1 MITIPESQA
10 IKFLPEGE
18 ANFNNS
24 DICGCNTDEQWN
36 YKVTAGDDICFQLN
50 ATCDESEDLV
60 LNGSFEEAGE
70 TASDFADWTITNDDS
85 ELTLVE
91 RVLDNNAP
99 CGNYL
104 AQWNNNSDTPS
115 LSSITQSITLEANK
129 TYKFL
134 IKLKITEGVTPT
146 NSNANAVIVTINS
159 QVYYITPTT
168 TWTEYEIIATMGTS
182 IVSNTL
188 TIELNSGLTLNI
200 ANLYA
205 DCVSMIQYG
214 ECCVVGTV
222 NNGCFELGANADAE
236 YELPATF
243 DNWTT
248 SGVSESLNGGINGT
262 RCLTLD
268 GLGSIADQVNV
279 FTPNTNY
286 TISFWAK
293 ANIAGTS
300 LQVYA
305 YSSVT
310 LILSQSLTTE
320 WVLYTVNFQNVSD
333 DTIQFT
339 QDETENVIFLDCVQ
353 INSLPEINVVIYDTV
368 NDIEI
373 PVSNDSIQA
382 YDNAINVC
390 FNVDDYEMPD
400 CFIICV
406 TSCITNLIL
415 NGNFKLGSDNT
426 FTNWTLIQ
434 QAGRVNEFLY
444 SQQFQQTSAWTN
456 TNINITTNFLAPD
469 GTNTAEKLTP
479 NNINAVHTL
488 SQFVNAGASDT
499 HTVSFYAKS
508 NGYGTLLIHD
518 SESDTGS
525 FFDLSTGTVGSDY
538 GATAPINKFIVPF
551 DNGYYRC
558 CLVYFNN
565 SDSNI
570 NLYVCQDESNI
581 AFIGNGG
588 SMYVFQAQL
597 ENNTYATPNILTTTA
612 SVTTSVGE
620 IIQTT
625 TGGID
630 GGRAAQI
637 WGGYTDVKLRQSI
650 TLTNAIQYNVKA
662 WVRYEDLD
670 ATPIVEFLINGSSI
684 GFFPLTSSYE
694 LIEFNF
700 TNSGTASKTF
710 EITLNTE
717 NKSGFATIDNVIVTP
732 TADLSTYCS
741 ENFGYYE
748 ELDSCSKELV
758 WYDNEDFAQGIN
770 YASGFKNRMR
780 ISAARQNPTYI
791 KSDYS
796 KTLNGDVSSINSLKI
811 RKTWEFAIE
820 ASPEFIWDRMACMT
834 GITNIEYD
842 NVAMCSSDETELNP
856 TWDKNSRLAAGT
868 IILLPAY
875 EYVVNRSYN
884 CP

>member
-70 TASDFADWTITNDDS
+70 TVNDFADWTRTNDTEDTQVFRFFDS
-85 ELTLVE
+85 
-91 RVLDNNAP
+91 NAP
-99 CGNYL
+99 CGDYI
-104 AQWNNNSDTPS
+104 AQWTNNVDTPT
-115 LSSITQSITLEANK
+115 LASITQSITLQANK

-134 IKLKITEGVTPT
+134 IKLKIAEGVSYT

-159 QVYYITPTT
+159 QQYFITPTT

-182 IVSNTL
+182 ISSNTL
-188 TIELNSGLTLNI
+188 IIELNSALALNVL
-200 ANLYA
+200 NLFV

-243 DNWTT
+243 DNWGI
-248 SGVSESLNGGINGT
+248 SSVSESLTGGINGT
-262 RCLTLD
+262 RC
-268 GLGSIADQVNV
+268 IALNGIGAIIDQVNV

-286 TISFWAK
+286 TISFYAK
-293 ANIAGTS
+293 ANVAGVF

-305 YSSVT
+305 YSSAT
-310 LILSQSLTTE
+310 LILSQGLTTD
-320 WVLYTVNFQNVSD
+320 WVLYTVNFENISD
-333 DTIQFT
+333 NTIQFT
-339 QDETENVIFLDCVQ
+339 QDETDETIFLDCVQ
-353 INSLPEINVVIYDTV
+353 INSLPEVNVVIYDTV

-373 PVSNDSIQA
+373 PVSNDGIQA

-415 NGNFKLGSDNT
+415 NGNFKLGTGNL

-434 QAGRVNEFLY
+434 QANRINEFIY

-456 TNINITTNFLAPD
+456 TNINITTNFLSPD

-479 NNINAVHTL
+479 NNIDAVHTL
-488 SQFVNAGASDT
+488 SQFVVAGASDT
-499 HTVSFYAKS
+499 HTVSFYAKA

-518 SESDTGS
+518 SESDTGC
-525 FFDLSTGTVGSDY
+525 FFDLSTGTVGSDF
-538 GATAPINKFIVPF
+538 GSVAPINKYIVPF

-558 CLVYFNN
+558 CMVYFNN

-570 NLYVCQDESNI
+570 NLYVCESESNI

-588 SMYVFQAQL
+588 SMYLFQAQL
-597 ENNTYATPNILTTTA
+597 ENNTSATANILTTTA
-612 SVTTSVGE
+612 TVTTSVGE

-637 WGGYTDVKLRQSI
+637 WGDYNTVKLRQSI
-650 TLTNAIQYNVKA
+650 TLTNAVQYNVKA

-670 ATPIVEFLINGSSI
+670 ANPNVQFLLAGSNI
-684 GFFPLTSSYE
+684 GYFPLTSSYE

-700 TNSGTASKTF
+700 TNSGSGSKTF

-717 NKSGFATIDNVIVTP
+717 HLSGFATIDSVIVTP

-741 ENFGYYE
+741 ESFGYYE
-748 ELDSCSKELV
+748 ELDPCSKELV

-770 YASGFKNRMR
+770 YASGFKNRIR
-780 ISAARQNPTYI
+780 ISASRQNPSYL
-791 KSDYS
+791 KSEFS
-796 KTLNGDVSSINSLKI
+796 KTLNGDISSINSLKI
-811 RKTWEFAIE
+811 RKTWEFTIE

-834 GITNIEYD
+834 GVSNIEYD
-842 NVAMCSSDETELNP
+842 GIAMCSADETELTP
-856 TWDKNSRLAAGT
+856 TWDRNSRLAAGN

-875 EYVVNRSYN
+875 EYIVNRSYN

>member
-1 MITIPESQA
+1 MITIPSTQA

-50 ATCDESEDLV
+50 ATCEESADLV

-70 TASDFADWTITNDDS
+70 LSTDFADWTINNDTED
-85 ELTLVE
+85 TIV
-91 RVLDNNAP
+91 RRQANNSAP
-99 CGNYL
+99 CGDYI
-104 AQWNNNSDTPS
+104 AEWINNVDTPTVA
-115 LSSITQSITLEANK
+115 SITQSITLEANK

-134 IKLKITEGVTPT
+134 VKLKIEEGASPT

-159 QVYYITPTT
+159 QQYFITPTT
-168 TWTEYEIIATMGTS
+168 TWTEYEILATMGTS
-182 IVSNTL
+182 IASNTL
-188 TIELNSGLTLNI
+188 IIELNSGLALNTYK
-200 ANLYA
+200 LFV
-205 DCVSMIQYG
+205 DCVSMIKYG

-236 YELPATF
+236 TELPATF

-248 SGVSESLNGGINGT
+248 SGVSESLTGGINGT
-262 RCLTLD
+262 RCITLD
-268 GLGSIADQVNV
+268 GLGSIIEQLNV

-293 ANIAGTS
+293 ANIDGTS

-310 LILSQSLTTE
+310 LILSQTLTTE

-339 QDETENVIFLDCVQ
+339 QDETENIIFLDCVQ
-353 INSLPEINVVIYDTV
+353 INSLPEVNVVIYDTV

-373 PVSNDSIQA
+373 PVSNDAIQA
-382 YDNAINVC
+382 YDSAINVC

-415 NGNFKLGSDNT
+415 NGNFKLGSSNT

-434 QAGRVNEFLY
+434 QANRVNEIIY

-456 TNINITTNFLAPD
+456 TNLNINLNSLAPD
-469 GTNTAEKLTP
+469 GTMTADTLNA
-479 NNINAVHTL
+479 NNINAVHSV
-488 SQFVNAGASDT
+488 SQFVTAGASDT
-499 HTVSFYAKS
+499 HTFSVYAKDS
-508 NGYGTLLIHD
+508 GYGTLLIHD
-518 SESDTGS
+518 SESDTGC

-538 GATAPINKFIVPF
+538 GANAPINKYIVPF

-558 CLVYFNN
+558 CMVYFND

-570 NLYVCQDESNI
+570 NLYVCQDESTI
-581 AFIGNGG
+581 AFIGTLGG
-588 SMYVFQAQL
+588 ITVFQAQL
-597 ENNTYATPNILTTTA
+597 ENNTSATPNILTTTA
-612 SVTTSVGE
+612 TVTTSVGE

-625 TGGID
+625 TGGIG

-637 WGGYTDVKLRQSI
+637 WGDYNTVRLRQSI
-650 TLTNAIQYNVKA
+650 TLTNGVEYNVKA

-670 ATPIVEFLINGSSI
+670 SNPNIQFLLADNNI
-684 GFFPLTSSYE
+684 GYYPLTSSYE

-700 TNSGTASKTF
+700 TNSGTGSKRF
-710 EITLNTE
+710 EVTLNTD
-717 NKSGFATIDNVIVTP
+717 NKSGFATIDNIIVTP
-732 TADLSTYCS
+732 SALVSTYCS

-780 ISAARQNPTYI
+780 INAARQNPSYLRSDFS
-791 KSDYS
+791 KS
-796 KTLNGDVSSINSLKI
+796 LNGDVSFINSIKF
-811 RKTWEFAIE
+811 RKTWDFSIE
-820 ASPEFIWDRMACMT
+820 ASPEFIWDRMASMA
-834 GITNIEYD
+834 GISNIEYD
-842 NVAMCSSDETELNP
+842 GVEMCSAEETELNP
-856 TWDKNSRLAAGT
+856 AWDKNSRLAAGT
-868 IILLPAY
+868 ITLLPKG
-875 EYVVNRSYN
+875 EYIVNRSYN

>member
-1 MITIPESQA
+1 MITIPSTQA

-24 DICGCNTDEQWN
+24 DICGCNTDEKWN
-36 YKVTAGDDICFQLN
+36 YKVTAGDDICFQLD
-50 ATCDESEDLV
+50 ATCEESADLV

-70 TASDFADWTITNDDS
+70 LSTDFADWTINNDTED
-85 ELTLVE
+85 TIV
-91 RVLDNNAP
+91 RRQANNSAP
-99 CGNYL
+99 CGDYI
-104 AQWNNNSDTPS
+104 AEWINNVDTPNVA
-115 LSSITQSITLEANK
+115 SITQSITLEANK

-134 IKLKITEGVTPT
+134 VKLKIEEGASPT

-159 QVYYITPTT
+159 QQYFITPTT
-168 TWTEYEIIATMGTS
+168 TWTEYEILATMGTS
-182 IVSNTL
+182 IASNTL
-188 TIELNSGLTLNI
+188 VIELNSGLALNTYK
-200 ANLYA
+200 LFV
-205 DCVSMIQYG
+205 DCVSMIKYG

-222 NNGCFELGANADAE
+222 NNGCFELGANADSE
-236 YELPATF
+236 TELPATF

-248 SGVSESLNGGINGT
+248 SGVSESLTGGINGT
-262 RCLTLD
+262 RCITLN
-268 GLGSIADQVNV
+268 GLGSNAEQINV

-310 LILSQSLTTE
+310 LILSQTLTTE

-333 DTIQFT
+333 TTIQFT
-339 QDETENVIFLDCVQ
+339 QDETENIIFLDCVQ
-353 INSLPEINVVIYDTV
+353 INSLPEVNVVIYDTV

-373 PVSNDSIQA
+373 PVSNDAIQA
-382 YDNAINVC
+382 YDSAINVC
-390 FNVDDYEMPD
+390 FNVDDYETPD

-415 NGNFKLGSDNT
+415 NGNFKLGSSNT

-434 QAGRVNEFLY
+434 QANRINEIIY

-456 TNINITTNFLAPD
+456 TNLNINLNSLAPD
-469 GTNTAEKLTP
+469 GTMTADTLNA
-479 NNINAVHTL
+479 NNINAVHSV
-488 SQFVNAGASDT
+488 SQFVTYGTSDT
-499 HTVSFYAKS
+499 HTFSVYAKDS
-508 NGYGTLLIHD
+508 GYGTLLIHD
-518 SESDTGS
+518 SESDTGC

-538 GATAPINKFIVPF
+538 GTTPPINKYIVPF

-558 CLVYFNN
+558 CMVYFNN

-570 NLYVCQDESNI
+570 NLYVCQDESTI
-581 AFIGNGG
+581 AFIGTLGG
-588 SMYVFQAQL
+588 ITVFQAQL
-597 ENNTYATPNILTTTA
+597 ENNTSATPNILTTTA
-612 SVTTSVGE
+612 TVTTSVGE

-637 WGGYTDVKLRQSI
+637 WGAYNTVRLRQSI
-650 TLTNAIQYNVKA
+650 TLTNGVEYNVKA

-670 ATPIVEFLINGSSI
+670 SNPNIQFLLADNNI
-684 GFFPLTSSYE
+684 GYYPLTSSYE

-700 TNSGTASKTF
+700 TNSGTGSKRF
-710 EITLNTE
+710 EVTLNTD
-717 NKSGFATIDNVIVTP
+717 NKSGFATIDNIIVTP
-732 TADLSTYCS
+732 SALVSTYCS
-741 ENFGYYE
+741 ESFGYYE
-748 ELDSCSKELV
+748 ELDSCSKELI

-780 ISAARQNPTYI
+780 INAARQNPSYLRSDFS
-791 KSDYS
+791 KS
-796 KTLNGDVSSINSLKI
+796 LNGDVSFINSIKF
-811 RKTWEFAIE
+811 RKTWDFSIE
-820 ASPEFIWDRMACMT
+820 ASPEFIWDRMASMA
-834 GITNIEYD
+834 GISNIEYD
-842 NVAMCSSDETELNP
+842 GIEMCSAEETELNP
-856 TWDKNSRLAAGT
+856 SWDKNSRLAAGT
-868 IILLPAY
+868 ITLLPKG
-875 EYVVNRSYN
+875 EYIVNRSYN

>member
-50 ATCDESEDLV
+50 ATCEESSDLV

-70 TASDFADWTITNDDS
+70 SSSDFADWTRFNDNS
-85 ELTLVE
+85 ESTRVE
-91 RVLDNNAP
+91 RFLDNNAP
-99 CGNYL
+99 CGNYV
-104 AQWNNNSDTPS
+104 ARWTNTFDTPT
-115 LSSITQSITLEANK
+115 LASITQSITLEANK

-134 IKLKITEGVTPT
+134 IKLKIEEGASPT
-146 NSNANAVIVTINS
+146 NGNGNAIIITINN
-159 QVYYITPTT
+159 QQYFITPTT
-168 TWTEYEIIATMGTS
+168 SWTEYEIIATMGAT
-182 IVSNTL
+182 IVSNSL
-188 TIELNSGLTLNI
+188 IIELNTGVAL
-200 ANLYA
+200 NLYRLFV
-205 DCVSMIQYG
+205 DCVSMIKYG
-214 ECCVVGTV
+214 ECCVIDTI
-222 NNGCFELGANADAE
+222 NNGCFELGENFNPE
-236 YELPATF
+236 YEIAPTF
-243 DNWTT
+243 DNWNI
-248 SGVSESLNGGINGT
+248 SGVSESLTGGINGT
-262 RCLTLD
+262 RCVSLD
-268 GLGSIADQVNV
+268 GIGAIVEQLNV

-293 ANIAGTS
+293 ASVNGAS

-305 YSSVT
+305 YSSGT
-310 LILSQSLTTE
+310 LILSQGLTTE
-320 WVLYTVNFQNVSD
+320 WVLYTVNFQNISD
-333 DTIQFT
+333 STIQFT
-339 QDETENVIFLDCVQ
+339 QDESDETIFLDCVKV
-353 INSLPEINVVIYDTV
+353 NTLPEVNVVIYDTV

-373 PVSNDSIQA
+373 AVSNDAIQA
-382 YDNAINVC
+382 YDSAINVC

-406 TSCITNLIL
+406 TSCIVNLIL
-415 NGNFKLGSDNT
+415 NGNFKLGSGNL

-434 QAGRVNEFLY
+434 QANRINEIIW
-444 SQQFQQTSAWTN
+444 SQQFQRVDWQN
-456 TNINITTNFLAPD
+456 TNINITTNFLSPD

-488 SQFVNAGASDT
+488 SQFVTAGTSDT
-499 HTVSFYAKS
+499 HTISVYAKD

-518 SESDTGS
+518 SESDTGC
-525 FFDLSTGTVGSDY
+525 FFDLSTGTVGSDF
-538 GATAPINKFIVPF
+538 GTTAPINKYIVPF

-558 CLVYFNN
+558 CMVYFNN

-597 ENNTYATPNILTTTA
+597 ENNTSATANILTTGA

-637 WGGYTDVKLRQSI
+637 WGDYNTVKLRQSI
-650 TLTNAIQYNVKA
+650 SLTNAVQYNVKA

-670 ATPIVEFLINGSSI
+670 SNPNVQFLLAGSSI
-684 GFFPLTSSYE
+684 GYYPLTSSYE

-700 TNSGTASKTF
+700 TNIGSGSKTF
-710 EITLNTE
+710 EITLNTDHL
-717 NKSGFATIDNVIVTP
+717 SGFATIDSVVVTP

-748 ELDSCSKELV
+748 ELDPCSKELV

-780 ISAARQNPTYI
+780 ISAARQNPTYL
-791 KSDYS
+791 KTDYS
-796 KTLNGDVSSINSLKI
+796 KTLNGDISSINSVKI
-811 RKTWEFAIE
+811 RKTWEFTLE
-820 ASPEFIWDRMACMT
+820 AVPEFIWDRMACMA
-834 GITNIEYD
+834 GVSNIEYD
-842 NVAMCSSDETELNP
+842 GVDMCSADETEL
-856 TWDKNSRLAAGT
+856 TIIWDRNSRLASGNIT
-868 IILLPAY
+868 LLPST
-875 EYVVNRSYN
+875 EYIVNRSYN

>member
-10 IKFLPEGE
+10 IKFLAEGE

-50 ATCDESEDLV
+50 ATCEESADLV
-60 LNGSFEEAGE
+60 LNGSFEEAGG
-70 TASDFADWTITNDDS
+70 TANDFANWTRTNS
-85 ELTLVE
+85 AETTVVT
-91 RVLDNNAP
+91 RFLDNNAP
-99 CGNYL
+99 CGDYL
-104 AQWNNNSDTPS
+104 AKWTNTVDTPTVA
-115 LSSITQSITLEANK
+115 SITQSITLQANK

-134 IKLKITEGVTPT
+134 IKLKIVEGVSPT
-146 NSNANAVIVTINS
+146 NSNANAVVVTINS
-159 QVYYITPTT
+159 QAYYITPTT

-182 IVSNTL
+182 ISSNSL
-188 TIELNSGLTLNI
+188 IIELNSALALNI
-200 ANLYA
+200 ANLYV
-205 DCVSMIQYG
+205 DCVSMIKYG
-214 ECCVVGTV
+214 ECCVVDTV

-243 DNWTT
+243 DNWGT
-248 SGVSESLNGGINGT
+248 SNVSESLTGGINGT
-262 RCLTLD
+262 RCVDLSGIGAIIEQL
-268 GLGSIADQVNV
+268 NV

-293 ANIAGTS
+293 ASAFPASI
-300 LQVYA
+300 QVYA
-305 YSSVT
+305 YPSVT
-310 LILSQSLTTE
+310 LILSQTLTTE

-333 DTIQFT
+333 STIQFT
-339 QDETENVIFLDCVQ
+339 QDESDETIFLDCVQ
-353 INSLPEINVVIYDTV
+353 INSLPEVNVVIYDTV

-373 PVSNDSIQA
+373 PVSNDAIQA
-382 YDNAINVC
+382 YDSAINVC

-400 CFIICV
+400 CFTICV

-415 NGNFKLGSDNT
+415 NGNFKAGSDNT

-434 QAGRVNEFLY
+434 QAGRSNGLLY
-444 SQQFQQTSAWTN
+444 SQQFQQTSAWGN
-456 TNINITTNFLAPD
+456 TNINITTNFLSPD

-479 NNINAVHTL
+479 NNINAVHSV
-488 SQFVNAGASDT
+488 SQFVNAGVSDT
-499 HTVSFYAKS
+499 YTVSFYAKA
-508 NGYGTLLIHD
+508 NGYSTLLIHD
-518 SESDTGS
+518 SESDTGC

-538 GATAPINKFIVPF
+538 GSNAPISKYIVPF

-558 CLVYFNN
+558 CMVYFNN

-570 NLYVCQDESNI
+570 NLYVCESESNI

-597 ENNTYATPNILTTTA
+597 EGNTSATPNILTTTA
-612 SVTTSVGE
+612 TVTTSVGE

-637 WGGYTDVKLRQSI
+637 WGDYNTVKLRQSI
-650 TLTNAIQYNVKA
+650 TLTNGVEYNVKA

-670 ATPIVEFLINGSSI
+670 SNPNVQFLLAGSNI
-684 GFFPLTSSYE
+684 GYYPLTSSYE

-700 TNSGTASKTF
+700 TNSGSGSKTF
-710 EITLNTE
+710 EITLNTD
-717 NKSGFATIDNVIVTP
+717 NLSGFATIDNVIVTP
-732 TADLSTYCS
+732 ASLVSTYCS
-741 ENFGYYE
+741 ESFGYYE
-748 ELDSCSKELV
+748 ELDPCSKELV

-780 ISAARQNPTYI
+780 ISAARQNPNYL
-791 KSDYS
+791 KSDFS

-811 RKTWEFAIE
+811 RKTWEFTIE
-820 ASPEFIWDRMACMT
+820 ASPEFIWDRMASMT
-834 GITNIEYD
+834 GVSNIEYD
-842 NVAMCSSDETELNP
+842 GVNMCSADETEITP
-856 TWDKNSRLAAGT
+856 TWDRNSRLAAGN

>member
-10 IKFLPEGE
+10 IKFLAQGE

-36 YKVTAGDDICFQLN
+36 YKVTAGDDICFQLS
-50 ATCDESEDLV
+50 AACEESSDLV
-60 LNGSFEEAGE
+60 LNGSFEEAGG
-70 TASDFADWTITNDDS
+70 TSSDFADWTRNNDS
-85 ELTLVE
+85 ESTQVV
-91 RVLDNNAP
+91 RFLDNNAP

-104 AQWNNNSDTPS
+104 AKWTNSVDTPTP
-115 LSSITQSITLEANK
+115 SSITQSITLEANK

-134 IKLKITEGVTPT
+134 IKLKIAEGVSYT

-159 QVYYITPTT
+159 QQYFITPTT
-168 TWTEYEIIATMGTS
+168 TWTEYEIVATMGTG
-182 IVSNTL
+182 IASNTL
-188 TIELNSGLTLNI
+188 IIELNSGLALNI
-200 ANLYA
+200 ANLYV
-205 DCVSMIQYG
+205 DCVSMIKYG
-214 ECCVVGTV
+214 DCCVVGTV
-222 NNGCFELGANADAE
+222 NNGCFELGANANAE

-243 DNWTT
+243 DNWGT
-248 SGVSESLNGGINGT
+248 SNVSESLTGGINGT
-262 RCLTLD
+262 RCIILN
-268 GLGSIADQVNV
+268 GLSSIIDQVNV

-305 YSSVT
+305 YSSAT
-310 LILSQSLTTE
+310 LILSQTLTTE

-333 DTIQFT
+333 NTIQFT
-339 QDETENVIFLDCVQ
+339 QDETENIIFLDCIQ

-373 PVSNDSIQA
+373 PVSNNAIQA
-382 YDNAINVC
+382 YDSAINVC
-390 FNVDDYEMPD
+390 FNVDDYAMPD

-406 TSCITNLIL
+406 NSCITNLIL
-415 NGNFKLGSDNT
+415 NGNFKSGSGNT

-434 QAGRVNEFLY
+434 QADRINYILY
-444 SQQFQQTSAWTN
+444 SQQFQAAPWTN
-456 TNINITTNFLAPD
+456 TNLNINLNNLAPD
-469 GTNTAEKLTP
+469 GTMTAERLTP
-479 NNINAVHTL
+479 NNIDAVHYLNQITTGVTG
-488 SQFVNAGASDT
+488 ST
-499 HTVSFYAKS
+499 HTFSVYVKP
-508 NGYGTLLIHD
+508 NGYSTFLIYD
-518 SESDTGS
+518 SESDTGT
-525 FFDLSTGTVGSDY
+525 FFDLETGTVGSDY
-538 GATAPINKFIVPF
+538 GGNKFDIKYIVPF

-558 CLVYFNN
+558 CVSWNYPT
-565 SDSNI
+565 DINI
-570 NLYVCQDESNI
+570 NLYVCESESNI

-588 SMYVFQAQL
+588 SINIFQAQY
-597 ENNTYATPNILTTTA
+597 EEGNSATPNILTTTS

-637 WGGYTDVKLRQSI
+637 WGAYNSAKLRQSI
-650 TLTNAIQYNVKA
+650 TLTNGVEYNVKA

-670 ATPIVEFLINGSSI
+670 LNPNIQFLLADTNI
-684 GFFPLTSSYE
+684 GFYPLTSSYE

-700 TNSGTASKTF
+700 TNIGTGSKRF
-710 EITLNTE
+710 EVTLYTE
-717 NKSGFATIDNVIVTP
+717 NRSGFATIDNIIVTP
-732 TADLSTYCS
+732 TANLSTYCS
-741 ENFGYYE
+741 ESFGYYE

-780 ISAARQNPTYI
+780 ISAARQNPTYL
-791 KSDYS
+791 KSDFS
-796 KTLNGDVSSINSLKI
+796 KTLNGDISSINSIKI
-811 RKTWEFAIE
+811 RKTWEFTLEAI
-820 ASPEFIWDRMACMT
+820 PEFIWDRMACMA
-834 GITNIEYD
+834 GVSNIEYD
-842 NVAMCSSDETELNP
+842 GVAMCSADETEL
-856 TWDKNSRLAAGT
+856 TIIWDRNSRLASGNIT
-868 IILLPAY
+868 LLPAS

>member
-10 IKFLPEGE
+10 IKFLAEGE
-18 ANFNNS
+18 SNFNNS

-50 ATCDESEDLV
+50 ATCEESEDLV

-70 TASDFADWTITNDDS
+70 TANDFADWTRTNDA
-85 ELTLVE
+85 ETTQVT
-91 RVLDNNAP
+91 RFLDNNAP
-99 CGNYL
+99 CGNYI
-104 AQWNNNSDTPS
+104 AQWTNTIDTPTVA
-115 LSSITQSITLEANK
+115 SITQSITLEANK

-134 IKLKITEGVTPT
+134 FKLKIEEGVTPT
-146 NSNANAVIVTINS
+146 NSNANSVIFNINA
-159 QVYYITPTT
+159 QNYLITPTT
-168 TWTEYEIIATMGTS
+168 TWTEYEIKATMGSTITSNTISISLNTS
-182 IVSNTL
+182 IPSNVYKL
-188 TIELNSGLTLNI
+188 FV
-200 ANLYA
+200 
-205 DCVSMIQYG
+205 DCVSMVKYG
-214 ECCVVGTV
+214 DCCVINTV
-222 NNGCFELGANADAE
+222 NNGCFELGTNADAE
-236 YELPATF
+236 YDLPAKF
-243 DNWTT
+243 DSWAAYNY
-248 SGVSESLNGGINGT
+248 SESLNGGINDS
-262 RCLTLD
+262 RCIILD
-268 GLGSIADQVNV
+268 GIGSFVTQYNV
-279 FTPNTNY
+279 FTPNTNF
-286 TISFWAK
+286 TISFYAK
-293 ANIAGTS
+293 ASVNGASIQLYSLPSGT
-300 LQVYA
+300 A
-305 YSSVT
+305 
-310 LILSQSLTTE
+310 IISQGLTTE
-320 WVLYTVNFQNVSD
+320 WTLYTLNFQNVSD
-333 DTIQFT
+333 SYIQFI
-339 QDETENVIFLDCVQ
+339 QDETDEEIFLDCVQ
-353 INSLPEINVVIYDTV
+353 INSLPEVNVVIYDTV

-382 YDNAINVC
+382 YESSINVC
-390 FNVDDYEMPD
+390 FNVDDYETPD

-415 NGNFKLGSDNT
+415 NGNFKLGSGDL

-456 TNINITTNFLAPD
+456 TNINISTNFLAPD
-469 GTNTAEKLTP
+469 NTNTAEKLTP
-479 NNINAVHTL
+479 NNTNAVHTL
-488 SQFVNAGASDT
+488 SQFVTAGASDT
-499 HTVSFYAKS
+499 HTVSFYAKA

-518 SESDTGS
+518 SESDTGC

-538 GATAPINKFIVPF
+538 GTTAPLNKFIVPF

-558 CLVYFNN
+558 CMVYFNN

-570 NLYVCQDESNI
+570 NLYVCQDESTI

-588 SMYVFQAQL
+588 SMYVFQSQL

-637 WGGYTDVKLRQSI
+637 WGGYNDVKLRQSI

-670 ATPIVEFLINGSSI
+670 SNPNIQFLLAGSNI
-684 GFFPLTSSYE
+684 GYYPLTSSYE

-710 EITLNTE
+710 DITLNTD
-717 NKSGFATIDNVIVTP
+717 NLSGFATIDNVIVTP

-780 ISAARQNPTYI
+780 ISAARQNPNYL
-791 KSDYS
+791 KSDFS

-811 RKTWEFAIE
+811 RKTWEFTIE

-834 GITNIEYD
+834 GVSNIEYD
-842 NVAMCSSDETELNP
+842 GVNMCSADETEITP
-856 TWDKNSRLAAGT
+856 TWDRNSRLAAGN

>member
-1 MITIPESQA
+1 MITIPSTQA

-50 ATCDESEDLV
+50 ATCEESADLV
-60 LNGSFEEAGE
+60 LNGSFEEAGALS
-70 TASDFADWTITNDDS
+70 TDFADWTINNDT
-85 ELTLVE
+85 ENTFV
-91 RVLDNNAP
+91 RRQANNTTP
-99 CGNYL
+99 CGDYL
-104 AQWNNNSDTPS
+104 AEWTNNVDTPTVA
-115 LSSITQSITLEANK
+115 SITQTITLEANK

-134 IKLKITEGVTPT
+134 IKLKIEEGVSPT
-146 NSNANAVIVTINS
+146 NSNANAVVVTINS
-159 QVYYITPTT
+159 QQYFITPTT

-182 IVSNTL
+182 IASNSL
-188 TIELNSGLTLNI
+188 IIELNSALAL
-200 ANLYA
+200 NLYKLFV
-205 DCVSMIQYG
+205 DCVSMIKYG

-236 YELPATF
+236 YGLPATF
-243 DNWTT
+243 DNWGT
-248 SGVSESLNGGINGT
+248 SGVSESLTGGINGT
-262 RCLTLD
+262 RCIILN

-305 YSSVT
+305 YSSAT

-333 DTIQFT
+333 NTIQFT

-353 INSLPEINVVIYDTV
+353 INSLPEVNVVIYDTV

-373 PVSNDSIQA
+373 PVSNNAIQA
-382 YDNAINVC
+382 YDSAINVC

-400 CFIICV
+400 CFTICV

-415 NGNFKLGSDNT
+415 NGNFKAGSDNT

-434 QAGRVNEFLY
+434 QANRINHILY
-444 SQQFQQTSAWTN
+444 SQQFQQSSVWTN
-456 TNINITTNFLAPD
+456 TNLNINVNNLAPD
-469 GTNTAEKLTP
+469 GTMTAERLTP
-479 NNINAVHTL
+479 NNTNAVHYLNQITTGVTG
-488 SQFVNAGASDT
+488 ST
-499 HTVSFYAKS
+499 HTFSVYVKP
-508 NGYGTLLIHD
+508 NGYSTFLIYD
-518 SESDTGS
+518 SESDTGT

-538 GATAPINKFIVPF
+538 GGNKFDVKYIVPF

-558 CLVYFNN
+558 CVSWNYPT
-565 SDSNI
+565 DINI
-570 NLYVCQDESNI
+570 NLYVCESESNI

-588 SMYVFQAQL
+588 SMFIFQAQY
-597 ENNTYATPNILTTTA
+597 EEGNSATPNILTTTA

-637 WGGYTDVKLRQSI
+637 WGAYNTVKLRQSI
-650 TLTNAIQYNVKA
+650 ALTNGVQYNVKA

-670 ATPIVEFLINGSSI
+670 SNPNVQFLLADNNI
-684 GFFPLTSSYE
+684 GYFPLTSSYE

-700 TNSGTASKTF
+700 TNVGSGSKRF
-710 EITLNTE
+710 EVTLNTD
-717 NKSGFATIDNVIVTP
+717 NLSGFATIDNIIVTP
-732 TADLSTYCS
+732 LSLVSTYCS

-780 ISAARQNPTYI
+780 INGARQNPSYLRSDFS
-791 KSDYS
+791 KS
-796 KTLNGDVSSINSLKI
+796 LNGDVSFINSIKF
-811 RKTWEFAIE
+811 RKTWDFSIE
-820 ASPEFIWDRMACMT
+820 AVPEFIWDRLASMA
-834 GITNIEYD
+834 GISNIEYD
-842 NVAMCSSDETELNP
+842 GVEMCSAEETELNP
-856 TWDKNSRLAAGT
+856 TWDKNSRLASGT
-868 IILLPAY
+868 IVLLPKG